1 MTPRPYIIAIL
12 LAGLFFLNGCRH
24 CSKRSQCSG
33 PGTGGPPPGAPFLG
47 SGPNTLPPQNIPIDP
62 TPGINA
68 RSSPEVLLPAPVP
81 PGTSSYPPRAAA
93 PKRDVFLGD
102 PDFAAVAPAV
112 SPAIEEKKSTVKMP
126 PLATIEENPSSP
138 LPVGIANYAQ
148 VKEGVNTGLRP
159 DLLDGFDWLQSKGF
173 KTVLFL
179 RNGKDDDSSDREQ
192 VTKRGMKYLT
202 LTVTP
207 ETIKPDSVVEFNR
220 IVNDTDGRPVFVY
233 DTSGTQSGAMWYLY
247 FRTSELLNNDE
258 SLVRAGRHGLKEK
271 GDLEQTRLMTAVQKY
286 LSERNP

>member
-1 MTPRPYIIAIL
+1 MTPRHFIVTLVFSSL
-12 LAGLFFLNGCRH
+12 LLTNGCRH
-24 CSKRSQCSG
+24 CSKRNQCSG
-33 PGTGGPPPGAPFLG
+33 PGPSNQPGPPFLG

-62 TPGINA
+62 TPGTNA
-68 RSSPEVLLPAPVP
+68 RSSPEVLLPGPVP
-81 PGTSSYPPRAAA
+81 PGTSSYPPVVVA
-93 PKRDVFLGD
+93 PKRDVVLGD
-102 PDFAAVAPAV
+102 PDFTAVA
-112 SPAIEEKKSTVKMP
+112 PAIEEKKSTVKPP
-126 PLATIEENPSSP
+126 PLATIDDNASSP

-202 LTVTP
+202 LNVTP
-207 ETIKPDSVVEFNR
+207 EAIKPDLVVEFNR
-220 IVNDTDGRPVFVY
+220 IANDNEGRPLFVY
-233 DTSGTQSGAMWYLY
+233 DTNGTQAGAMWYLY

-258 SLVRAGRHGLKEK
+258 ALVRAGRYGLKEK
-271 GDLEQTRLMTAVQKY
+271 GDAEQTRLMTAVQKY